1 MAIPIFEDFLYP
13 FLYQLKDKDVSSKE
27 MKIAIIRH
35 FNLSEEDCSLKTKSG
50 TTNQLNDRLGWC
62 RQYLRRAL
70 MIELPAR
77 GVYRITQ
84 RGKEYLAKHNTL
96 RKIELMQYP
105 EFEAYA
111 NGTEAP
117 KAPQPSTSK
126 HKVISEELTPTDQM
140 EQAYHEIIND
150 LAADLLQKILGATSD
165 FFEKLT
171 LDLLLKMGYGG
182 AYQELAFVT
191 PTSHDGGVDAI
202 ISEDALGLEK
212 IYIQAKQ
219 YKEDNSVGR
228 PEIQGFI
235 GALDE
240 QKTNKGVFVTTSS
253 FTKGAKES
261 ARNSQK
267 KIVLIDGEALT
278 QYMIKYGVGVST
290 KQVYEIKRIDSD
302 YFEE

>member
-1 MAIPIFEDFLYP
+1 MSIASLIMYLLGMSIISAI
-13 FLYQLKDKDVSSKE
+13 Q
-27 MKIAIIRH
+27 
-35 FNLSEEDCSLKTKSG
+35 
-50 TTNQLNDRLGWC
+50 
-62 RQYLRRAL
+62 
-70 MIELPAR
+70 
-77 GVYRITQ
+77 
-84 RGKEYLAKHNTL
+84 
-96 RKIELMQYP
+96 

-117 KAPQPSTSK
+117 KTLQPSNLK
-126 HKVISEELTPTDQM
+126 QEVILEEMTPTDQM
-140 EQAYHEIIND
+140 EQAYRRIIND
-150 LAADLLQKILGATSD
+150 LAADLLQKVLGASSD

-171 LDLLLKMGYGG
+171 LELLLKMGYGG

-219 YKEDNSVGR
+219 FKEDNSVGR
-228 PEIQGFI
+228 PEIQSFI

-261 ARNSQK
+261 AKNSQK
-267 KIVLIDGEALT
+267 KIVLIDGSDLT